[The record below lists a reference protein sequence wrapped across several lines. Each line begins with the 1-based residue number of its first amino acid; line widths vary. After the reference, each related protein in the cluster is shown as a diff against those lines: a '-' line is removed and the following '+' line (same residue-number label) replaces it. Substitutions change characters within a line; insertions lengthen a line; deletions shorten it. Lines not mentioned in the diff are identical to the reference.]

1 LHGLRVIL
9 ALFFRATLKNYYQ
22 TLGVDRSATRQ
33 EIRKAYR
40 ALAKQLHPDV
50 NNNEDARVRFIEVHQ
65 AYEFLMDDAQ
75 RRNYDMM
82 MSEERLS
89 RQELERREQIYKL
102 WVEHQQRQAIRRT
115 AMESYHLAEERNPF
129 EKRFWKGINLVYNI
143 IFLILFSFI
152 IVIPWMNYAAEQ
164 ELEPGRQRHFIYFL
178 MPSLTGILFLSY
190 SYYYWFMVRDEKN
203 A

>member
-1 LHGLRVIL
+1 M
-9 ALFFRATLKNYYQ
+9 KNYYEI
-22 TLGVDRSATRQ
+22 LGVERNASHQ
-33 EIRKAYR
+33 EIRR
-40 ALAKQLHPDV
+40 AFRHRAKQFHPDL
-50 NNNEDARVRFIEVHQ
+50 NSGDEAKARFIEIQQ

-75 RRNYDMM
+75 RRNYDTM

-102 WVEHQQRQAIRRT
+102 WVEHQQKQAIRRS

-164 ELEPGRQRHFIYFL
+164 ELEPGKQRHLIYFL

-190 SYYYWFMVRDEKN
+190 SYYYWFMVRDEKYT
-203 A
+203 